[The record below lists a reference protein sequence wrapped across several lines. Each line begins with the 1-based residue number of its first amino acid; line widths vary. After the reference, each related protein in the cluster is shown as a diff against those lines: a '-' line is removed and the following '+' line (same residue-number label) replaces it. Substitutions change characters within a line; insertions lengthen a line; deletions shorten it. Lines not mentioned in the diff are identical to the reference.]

1 MFKRKQKDN
10 HELTSLRIRV
20 RELERSY
27 YDIGR
32 EFNGIMDKWDTITVV
47 KHDMAKM
54 DTTVAMVGE
63 LARRLDLAGVADLP
77 STCICESCGCNK

>member
-32 EFNGIMDKWDTITVV
+32 EFNGIMDKWDTVTVV
-47 KHDMAKM
+47 KHDMVKM
-54 DTTVAMVGE
+54 DATVAMVGE